1 MAVLAVIIT
10 APAGAI
16 LTNTLGPM
24 WLEDDVDSED
34 SHRSMGSQANFPL
47 PKIAV
52 EGVDNNVGTDNG
64 QKEATGILHSLN
76 GAVEPS
82 KKPSN
87 TLEVGN

>member
-1 MAVLAVIIT
+1 
-10 APAGAI
+10 
-16 LTNTLGPM
+16 
-24 WLEDDVDSED
+24 
-34 SHRSMGSQANFPL
+34 MGSQANFPL

-52 EGVDNNVGTDNG
+52 DGVDNNVGTDNG

-82 KKPSN
+82 KKPSD